1 MAKSGSHGIEEKRKP
16 AKKKNKGGK
25 GIFIAIALVLVAVLC
40 VAGVFLLLNKNEED
54 STYIKST
61 EPATTESIVQ
71 EESQSQQDIHETL
84 VVVTVSEN
92 VITYNGEELISA
104 LELEKRLSQEENPTL
119 SLVNIDADTDIYNA
133 VAKVLNKFGGSYEL
147 MDEQNTNPSI
157 HQNTK
162 TTTTR

>member
-1 MAKSGSHGIEEKRKP
+1 MATRGSHGIEEKRNP
-16 AKKKNKGGK
+16 VKKKNKGGK

-92 VITYNGEELISA
+92 VITYNGE
-104 LELEKRLSQEENPTL
+104 
-119 SLVNIDADTDIYNA
+119 DADTDIYNA